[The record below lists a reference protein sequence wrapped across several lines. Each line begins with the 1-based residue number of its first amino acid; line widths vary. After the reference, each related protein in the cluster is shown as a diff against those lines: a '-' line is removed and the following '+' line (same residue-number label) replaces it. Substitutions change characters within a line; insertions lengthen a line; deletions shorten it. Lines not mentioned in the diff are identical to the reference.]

1 MWLYSLHLLKV
12 MSLVAALTYLLV
24 HWYGTQCSSMVNMA
38 VLFVNNQVRQS
49 ILEEV
54 HVGTFL
60 CFRLMRKIQMV
71 PTVRLPQ
78 SNNTQ

>member
-38 VLFVNNQVRQS
+38 VLFVRQS